1 MEKMETVE
9 IVETLRVKI
18 NRLHSCKNYWKQFMI
33 IRGFLLSYNRF
44 SLKFPHT
51 HVDNLVLQK
60 CRVMLN
66 QTLNNFTNY
75 TVDQQR
81 YLSKYFI
88 PTLQQTAQYVYERKK
103 RLLFFLAAK
112 GVCNDLRK
120 YIVEFL
126 Y

>member
-1 MEKMETVE
+1 
-9 IVETLRVKI
+9 
-18 NRLHSCKNYWKQFMI
+18 MI

-44 SLKFPHT
+44 SLKFPYHKFVLR
-51 HVDNLVLQK
+51 VDTLVLQK

-66 QTLNNFTNY
+66 QTLNNFKNY

-88 PTLQQTAQYVYERKK
+88 PTLQQTVQYFYERKK
-103 RLLFFLAAK
+103 GLLFFLAAK
-112 GVCNDLRK
+112 GFCNDLRK